1 MRNADDTPRVRLI
14 GARLATLGI
23 ALLLAG
29 CQAITIDDDPDAFIG
44 LGRVRRVFDDG
55 LVQEVSVT
63 PVPAR
68 SVEVVEIRSVL
79 LNSTRSP
86 YPLGSRICGLTYGD
100 RTLLDDAPG
109 LARCA
114 GYGMTRDLGPGDS
127 IVVLDRMQ
135 VIAGPGTY
143 TLRVQHALSP
153 ARWVE
158 LTLAVQQ
165 P

>member
-1 MRNADDTPRVRLI
+1 MRIPMRNPYARMI
-14 GARLATLGI
+14 ASRLAVLGV

-29 CQAITIDDDPDAFIG
+29 CQAVTIDEDPDAFIG
-44 LGRVRRVFDDG
+44 LGSVRQVFDDG
-55 LVQEVSVT
+55 LVQQVSIT
-63 PVPAR
+63 PVAPFTG
-68 SVEVVEIRSVL
+68 STVEIRSVL
-79 LNSTRSP
+79 RNATVRP

-100 RTLLDDAPG
+100 RTLLDDPPG

-114 GYGMTRDLGPGDS
+114 GYSMTRDLGPGDS
-127 IVVLDRMQ
+127 IVVVDRMQ
-135 VIAGPGTY
+135 VIAGPGTH
-143 TLRVQHALSP
+143 TLRVQHAVSP